1 MASSASTDHHTAIRE
16 LLKLVQELK
25 QQNCESTPTN
35 RTESEPIRTASTT
48 EATSTTSLISTMC
61 NSEDRDDT
69 ANGHDGRERQF
80 ELQIYSNPLEWMA
93 NFRTNTSRN
102 EEGDV
107 LEEEWHIVD
116 L

>member
-1 MASSASTDHHTAIRE
+1 MSD
-16 LLKLVQELK
+16 L
-25 QQNCESTPTN
+25 
-35 RTESEPIRTASTT
+35 
-48 EATSTTSLISTMC
+48 
-61 NSEDRDDT
+61 EDGDDT

-102 EEGDV
+102 EEGDI